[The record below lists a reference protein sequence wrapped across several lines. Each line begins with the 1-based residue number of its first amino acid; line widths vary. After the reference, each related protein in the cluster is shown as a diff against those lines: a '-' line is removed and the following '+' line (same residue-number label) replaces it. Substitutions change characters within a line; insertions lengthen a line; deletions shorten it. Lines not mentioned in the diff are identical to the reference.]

1 MRVPFLD
8 LGAAAVELQAE
19 LADAYRR
26 VVESGHFVLG
36 PELEAFERDF
46 AGFCEVG
53 HCVGVGNGLDA
64 LTLILEAL
72 EVGRGHEVVVPSN
85 TYIATWLAVSR
96 AGARPVPVEPR
107 ERTLNIDPERLEGAI
122 TQRTRAILG
131 VDLYGQPAE
140 WDSIERIGRS
150 HGLVVLEDAAQAH
163 GGRYGERRCGAF
175 GNAAG
180 FSFYPTKNLGG
191 LGDAGA
197 VTTSDPD
204 LADRI
209 RVLRNYGSRSK
220 GKHEVVGR
228 NSRLDELQAA
238 FLRVRLSRLEAWNRR
253 RLDNAKAYLEESR
266 SAGIGVALPSLAD
279 AAESVWHLFVI
290 RHHRRDQLAE
300 RLFAAGIETLV
311 HYPEPPHRSGAYAHL
326 GLDRGR
332 LPIAEQVAS
341 EVLSLPV
348 GPHLTTEGRQHV
360 LSGLAQAISHLGPY
374 PLSA

>member
-1 MRVPFLD
+1 VPFLD
-8 LGAAAVELQAE
+8 LRAAAAELKVE

-26 VVESGHFVLG
+26 VVESGRFVLG
-36 PELEAFERDF
+36 PELDAFEREF

-64 LTLILEAL
+64 LALSLEAL
-72 EVGRGHEVVVPSN
+72 EVGRGHEVIVPSN

-96 AGARPVPVEPR
+96 TGARPVPVEPR
-107 ERTLNIDPERLEGAI
+107 QRTFNIDPDRLEGAI
-122 TQRTRAILG
+122 TARTRAIVG

-150 HGLVVLEDAAQAH
+150 HGLVVVEDAAQAH
-163 GGRYGERRCGAF
+163 GARYGGRRCGAF

-197 VTTSDPD
+197 VTTSDSE
-204 LADRI
+204 LAARI
-209 RVLRNYGSRSK
+209 RMLRNYGSRSK
-220 GKHEVVGR
+220 GKNEVVGC

-238 FLRVRLSRLEAWNRR
+238 FLRVRLSRLGAWNRR
-253 RLDNAKAYLEESR
+253 RADNAQAYLEESR
-266 SAGIGVALPSLAD
+266 HVGIGVGLPSLTD
-279 AAESVWHLFVI
+279 AAEPVWHLFVI

-311 HYPEPPHRSGAYAHL
+311 HYPEPPHRSGAYAYL
-326 GLDRGR
+326 GLDRER
-332 LPIAEQVAS
+332 LPIAEQLAG

-348 GPHLTTEGRQHV
+348 GPHLTTEGRRHV
-360 LSGLAQAISHLGPY
+360 LAGLAQATSQLGPY
-374 PLSA
+374 PLSG